1 MKQNMVML
9 DRVIRVFVGIG
20 IFGGAAA
27 SGIPWLIALG
37 IIIGLI
43 PIVTG
48 FFGFCPAYIL
58 LKRYLPE
65 KPVLSPAEKRHGTR
79 SLRSLDERKLSDYSG
94 SEARM
99 ASNRAAFR
107 GANDMPPRSE

>member
-9 DRVIRVFVGIG
+9 DRVIRVFLGMA

-27 SGIPWLIALG
+27 SGIPWLVALG

-48 FFGFCPAYIL
+48 FIGFCPAYIL
-58 LKRYLPE
+58 LKRYIPTAPE
-65 KPVLSPAEKRHGTR
+65 QTPAEKRHGVR
-79 SLRSLDERKLSDYSG
+79 QLPNERKLHDYSG
-94 SEARM
+94 AEARM

-107 GANDMPPRSE
+107 GGNDMPPRSE